1 MLPTRWCIRFTSLRE
16 FDLPL
21 VLGGHDFTD
30 EYAHTDSDGSLLPKG
45 TPALVALALLTF
57 NGEGERKA
65 GALPCLA
72 GTFPC
77 LARIYRLATTNN
89 CNCWGNDSREI
100 GTALSGGWLD
110 QIIICLTQLDP
121 ERLVRRKVVWI
132 ASLLVERGSV

>member
-1 MLPTRWCIRFTSLRE
+1 MS

-30 EYAHTDSDGSLLPKG
+30 ENAHTDSDGSFC
-45 TPALVALALLTF
+45 ALLTF

-100 GTALSGGWLD
+100 GTALSGGWLE